1 MVINK
6 LKFMLILR
14 YETMTDRLLIKEQMV
29 NKSFFALAS
38 FRLSLITI
46 KKTLGKEATE

>member
-1 MVINK
+1 
-6 LKFMLILR
+6 
-14 YETMTDRLLIKEQMV
+14 MTDRLLIKEQMV

-46 KKTLGKEATE
+46 EKTLGKEATE